1 MSGTNVL
8 VVDDDQLFQKSICK
22 ELVKMGYVVRA
33 AATGERALSEIG
45 SSVPDVVLL
54 DIRLPDQDGVDVL
67 RAIKALDPSIEVV
80 MLTAFGSINNAVQ
93 CMRLGAFHYAVKPAK
108 LAEIQSLIKNAS
120 EKRRLAIENQSL
132 KERLAH
138 CCNHVVIGSSDA
150 MTQLM
155 AMIDKVA
162 KVDQTVLIQG
172 ESGTGK
178 EVFARRI
185 HELSPRRN
193 HPFVVVDCASLATG
207 LLESELFGHEKG
219 AFTGAVGLKQGLF
232 EKADKGT
239 VFVDEVNVL
248 ETDVQAKFLR
258 LLEAQEYRR
267 VGATSTRRADVRIV
281 AATNSDL
288 SAAVAQGKFRED
300 LYFRLSVIVLSI
312 PPLRDRKEDI
322 PLLARHFLR
331 ALNPHKQLSDRALE
345 LLGRQRWPGNVRE
358 LRNVIERAAVLSEE
372 DTLEPGDLHLFPEG
386 MQDRFQGLT
395 LQDELIPLRELQ
407 TRYIDLVLERV
418 HGHQLKAAEILEV
431 DPKTLYRHRRKQQ

>member
-1 MSGTNVL
+1 MSETSVL
-8 VVDDDQLFQKSICK
+8 VVDDDELFQKSICK
-22 ELVKMGYVVRA
+22 ELVKMGYLVRA
-33 AATGERALSEIG
+33 AGTGDGALAEIG

-67 RAIKALDPSIEVV
+67 RAIKAQDPSIEVV
-80 MLTAFGSINNAVQ
+80 MLTAFGSIDNAVQ

-108 LAEIQSLIKNAS
+108 LAEIESLVKNAS
-120 EKRRLAIENQSL
+120 KKRSLMIENQSL

-138 CCNHVVIGSSDA
+138 CCNQAIVGSSDV

-155 AMIDKVA
+155 TVVEKVA
-162 KVDQTVLIQG
+162 RVDQTVLIQG

-178 EVFARRI
+178 EIIARRI
-185 HELSPRRN
+185 HDLSPRRN
-193 HPFVVVDCASLATG
+193 QPFVVVDCASLATG

-232 EKADKGT
+232 EKAHKGT
-239 VFVDEVNVL
+239 VFVDEVNAL

-258 LLEAQEYRR
+258 LLEGQEYRR

-322 PLLARHFLR
+322 PLLAQHFLR
-331 ALNPHKQLSDRALE
+331 ALNRQKQLSGRAID
-345 LLGRQRWPGNVRE
+345 LLCQHDWPGNVRE
-358 LRNVIERAAVLSEE
+358 LRNVIERAVVLSDA
-372 DTLEPGDLHLFPEG
+372 DTIEPADLHLFPKGTE
-386 MQDRFQGLT
+386 DCFQGLT
-395 LQDELIPLRELQ
+395 LHDELIPLRELQ
-407 TRYIDLVLERV
+407 TRYIDLVLEKV

-431 DPKTLYRHRRKQQ
+431 DPKTLYRRRRKQQ